1 MSEQLEGRHVL
12 VLGASSG
19 VGLATAEQ
27 LLRAGAVVTIA
38 ARTPEKLSAAARHLL
53 QISGAPAQRLRSIAA
68 DANDA
73 AQVQAVV
80 SAASDGDGRLDG
92 AIIVPGGGQFRPV
105 TQLDQAT
112 LMKDYA
118 DNLVPLLHVLQA
130 ALPAM
135 RSRGGSLVAVSSTA
149 AVQSS
154 RYLASYC
161 ASKAGLEA
169 FVRVC
174 ADELGAQGIR
184 VNAVRPGLTRTG
196 ATEAMFQSQAV
207 LDAYREQTP
216 LLRPGEPED
225 IAPLLAFLVSPG
237 ASWIT
242 GQCIAVD
249 GGHTLRAF
257 PNLAPAP

>member
-1 MSEQLEGRHVL
+1 MIEHLEGRHVL

-19 VGLATAEQ
+19 VGLATAEV
-27 LLRAGAVVTIA
+27 LLRGGAVVTIG
-38 ARTPEKLSAAARHLL
+38 ARTPDKLRAAAQHLL
-53 QISGAPAQRLRSIAA
+53 QVCAVPAERLRVAPT
-68 DANDA
+68 DASDA
-73 AQVQAVV
+73 AQVKAAVSTAC
-80 SAASDGDGRLDG
+80 SAEGKLDG

-105 TQLDQAT
+105 EQLDEAT
-112 LMKDYA
+112 LLKDYS
-118 DNLVPLLHVLQA
+118 DNVVPLLHVLQA

-135 RSRGGSLVAVSSTA
+135 QGRGGSLVAVSSTA

-174 ADELGAQGIR
+174 ADELGEQGIR

-196 ATEAMFQSQAV
+196 ATENLFQSQAV
-207 LDAYREQTP
+207 LGAYREQTP
-216 LLRPGEPED
+216 LLRPGEPDD

-237 ASWIT
+237 SSWIT

-257 PNLAPAP
+257 PHLGVA

>member
-1 MSEQLEGRHVL
+1 MNERLEDRHVL

-19 VGLATAEQ
+19 VGLATAEV
-27 LLRAGAVVTIA
+27 LLRSGATVTIA
-38 ARTPEKLSAAARHLL
+38 ARTAEKLNAAAGQLL
-53 QISGAPAQRLRSIAA
+53 QVCGVPAQRLRVAPT
-68 DANDA
+68 DAGNA
-73 AQVQAVV
+73 AQVRAAVATAC
-80 SAASDGDGRLDG
+80 SAEGTLDG
-92 AIIVPGGGQFRPV
+92 VIIVPGGGQFAPV
-105 TQLDQAT
+105 TQLDEAA
-112 LMKDYA
+112 LLKDYS
-118 DNLVPLLHVLQA
+118 DNVVPLLHVLQA

-135 RSRGGSLVAVSSTA
+135 QERGGSLVAVSSTA

-154 RYLASYC
+154 RYLSSYC

-169 FVRVC
+169 FVRVS
-174 ADELGAQGIR
+174 ADEMGEHGIR

-196 ATEAMFQSQAV
+196 ATETLFQSQAV

-216 LLRPGEPED
+216 LLRPGEPMD

-237 ASWIT
+237 SSWIT

-257 PNLAPAP
+257 PNLGAA

>member
-1 MSEQLEGRHVL
+1 MIEQLEGRHVL

-19 VGLATAEQ
+19 VGLATAEV
-27 LLRAGAVVTIA
+27 LLRAGAVVTLA
-38 ARTPEKLSAAARHLL
+38 ARRLEKLQAAARHLL
-53 QISGAPAQRLRSIAA
+53 QESGAPGQRLRVAPTDAA
-68 DANDA
+68 DS
-73 AQVQAVV
+73 AQVKAAVATAC
-80 SAASDGDGRLDG
+80 SGEGRLDG
-92 AIIVPGGGQFRPV
+92 VIIVPGGGQFRPV
-105 TQLDQAT
+105 EQLDEAT
-112 LMKDYA
+112 LLKDYA
-118 DNLVPLLHVLQA
+118 DNVVPLLHVLQA
-130 ALPAM
+130 ALPVM
-135 RSRGGSLVAVSSTA
+135 QGRGGALVALSSTA

-174 ADELGAQGIR
+174 ADELGEQNIR
-184 VNAVRPGLTRTG
+184 VNAVRPGLTRT
-196 ATEAMFQSQAV
+196 APTEAMFQSQAV
-207 LDAYREQTP
+207 LAAYREQTP

-257 PNLAPAP
+257 PHLGVA